1 MPLVNHQTKAH
12 RAILAHLTNGQ
23 WMSLVDLAEALKLDN
38 TYVRKLC
45 WQLVSWH
52 KLDMEQR
59 LFATAQGHKMPANW
73 YKLGTGQVSK
83 LRQRKAKREIDYTK
97 PIREEAYDPPQK
109 QPQHGGRVV
118 HLTDSRRW
126 EWGGQAVKLG
136 GSREYSMEVM
146 W

>member
-12 RAILAHLTNGQ
+12 RAILGALVDGQ
-23 WMSLVDLAEALKLDN
+23 WMSLVDLAAKVTLDQS
-38 TYVRKLC
+38 YVRKLC
-45 WQLVSWH
+45 WQLVGWH

-59 LFATAQGHKMPANW
+59 LFGSTQGHKMPANW

-83 LRQRKAKREIDYTK
+83 LRQRRAKREIDYSA
-97 PIREEAYDPPQK
+97 PISDRDYPLPQK

-118 HLTDSRRW
+118 QLTDTRRW

-136 GSREYSMEVM
+136 GTREYAMEVM